1 MALIFS
7 PISEDVLEGP
17 FQPAPKSVF
26 VMVQLGPGKSQ
37 IESEMDS
44 IVSAALKRKHFDAT
58 YATTIKGSK
67 DYLAKIIHMIRGC
80 GFAVAI
86 FSEFTPASTMGNIF
100 FEVALCNLFGK
111 PVILVKSEN
120 SEAPSDLVRSE
131 WVAYRDGDQGRLRE
145 DVEASIG
152 QVIALGDYYKKLGDI
167 ALEAEDGDLE
177 LAFERYKQ
185 ALLISG
191 RKAIKTRIEA
201 ILKKLKGGAS
211 DDPGLMASVK
221 RFRRGVEEFSQL
233 LP

>member
-44 IVSAALKRKHFDAT
+44 IVSAALKQKRFDAI
-58 YATTIKGSK
+58 YATSIRGSK

-86 FSEFTPASTMGNIF
+86 FSEYTPASTMGNIF

-120 SEAPSDLVRSE
+120 AEAPSDLVRSE

-145 DVEASIG
+145 DAEASIG

-191 RKAIKTRIEA
+191 KKAIKTRIEA
-201 ILKKLKGGAS
+201 ILEKLKVGAS
-211 DDPGLMASVK
+211 GDPGLRASVK
-221 RFRRGVEEFSQL
+221 RFRNGVEEFSQL